1 MQTIMVEKGY
11 RSLYAW
17 GFCLAYSLAFIIMGL
32 IVRTQSPMFAA
43 FSTYSITASFFLLI
57 SFRVLPRLLK
67 ECTRNYRLFIA
78 INITTLINTLL
89 AYVVLQ
95 QISALSYVIVFFGTT
110 PAFLS
115 LIQKAQTRSQ
125 YELYTA
131 GLLITSI
138 ACGFAV
144 SSTEMNRA
152 AIPIA
157 LTLISSFFGALYMS
171 LSSKLQEKTKMSN
184 ANILAVRF
192 FLTCIVCGLAFQD
205 DISTLLDSTQ
215 TIYLIFFAAITGSI
229 APLFLMQATIKQIGP
244 KEASTIFP
252 VIPIFCLMFSLGL
265 GLLSLTVPIVAATLI
280 FSTLLY
286 LINKSKVNIDK

>member
-1 MQTIMVEKGY
+1 MQTIVVEKGY

-17 GFCLAYSLAFIIMGL
+17 GFCLAYSLAFILMGL

-43 FSTYSITASFFLLI
+43 FATYSITASFFLLI

-67 ECTRNYRLFIA
+67 ECIMNYRLFIT

-95 QISALSYVIVFFGTT
+95 KISALSYVIVFFGTT

-144 SSTEMNRA
+144 SSTEMHQA

-157 LTLISSFFGALYMS
+157 LTLVSSFFGALYMS

-184 ANILAVRF
+184 ANVLAIRF
-192 FLTCIVCGLAFQD
+192 FLTCTVCGLAFQD
-205 DISTLLDSTQ
+205 DISTLLESKQ
-215 TIYLIFFAAITGSI
+215 IIYLIIFAAITGSI
-229 APLFLMQATIKQIGP
+229 APLFLMQAAIKQIGP

-252 VIPIFCLMFSLGL
+252 IIPIFCLVLSLCG
-265 GLLSLTVPIVAATLI
+265 GLLSLTVPLVTATLI
-280 FSTLLY
+280 FSIFLY
-286 LINKSKVNIDK
+286 LINKSKINADK